1 MITIENNRGRLIELR
16 QTGRITIDEIQRS
29 LPEFQAILDSKSS
42 PFVLATDWRGMHLL
56 DGQTSEFLL
65 DIMKAE
71 TDRIERHVVIAEE
84 SALMGMQIRRLFK
97 TAGGRTRA
105 VYNSVT
111 EAEQWIRPALTD
123 VEFARFQRFMQGNS
137 EN

>member
-29 LPEFQAILDSKSS
+29 LPEFQAILDSKSL

-97 TAGGRTRA
+97 TGGGRTRA
-105 VYNSVT
+105 VYNSVA